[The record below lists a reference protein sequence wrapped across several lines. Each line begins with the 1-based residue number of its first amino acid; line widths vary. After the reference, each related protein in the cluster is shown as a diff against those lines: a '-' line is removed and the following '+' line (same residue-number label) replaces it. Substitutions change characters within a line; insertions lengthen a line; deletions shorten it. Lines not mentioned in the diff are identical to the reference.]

1 MREWSNDCGRS
12 RAIMKTENG
21 NEVFLFSPD
30 LLTILREKTTT
41 TTTTTAT
48 TTKPTVLRSREN
60 SSVCP
65 RLLSFVRAVSE

>member
-12 RAIMKTENG
+12 GAIMKTENG

-30 LLTILREKTTT
+30 LRTILREK
-41 TTTTTAT
+41 TTTAT

-65 RLLSFVRAVSE
+65 RCYCRL

>member
-12 RAIMKTENG
+12 GAIMKTENG
-21 NEVFLFSPD
+21 IEVFLFSPD
-30 LLTILREKTTT
+30 LLTILKEKTTT
-41 TTTTTAT
+41 TT

-65 RLLSFVRAVSE
+65 RCY

>member
-41 TTTTTAT
+41 TTTTT
-48 TTKPTVLRSREN
+48 TKPTVLRSREN